1 MDRSILKDA
10 KFATHSTI
18 MATIH
23 TTYLGGLRTE
33 AIHLQSGT
41 KIITDAPT
49 DNKGKGEAFSPTD
62 LLAESLAGCILTTM
76 AIAADVHGID
86 MDNTAAEVTKVMAA
100 NPRRV
105 AEVIVNLKFPKIYT
119 DKEKKILE
127 LAATTCPVH
136 VSLHPDVIK
145 TIDFGW

>member
-1 MDRSILKDA
+1 
-10 KFATHSTI
+10 

-33 AIHLQSGT
+33 ATHLQSGT

-62 LLAESLAGCILTTM
+62 LLAESLAGCMLTTM
-76 AIAADVHGID
+76 AIAADVHGIE
-86 MDNTAAEVTKVMAA
+86 MDGTECEVTKVMAA

-105 AEVIVNLKFPKIYT
+105 AEVITILKFPKEYS
-119 DKEKKILE
+119 DKEKEILTK
-127 LAATTCPVH
+127 AALGCPVA
-136 VSLHPDVIK
+136 VSLHPDVKK

>member
-1 MDRSILKDA
+1 
-10 KFATHSTI
+10 

-23 TTYLGGLRTE
+23 TTYLGDLRTE
-33 AIHLQSGT
+33 ATHLQSGT

-76 AIAADVHGID
+76 AIAADTHGID
-86 MDNTAAEVTKVMAA
+86 MVNAQCEVTKVMAP

-105 AEVIVNLKFPKIYT
+105 AEIIMNLKFPKSYT
-119 DKEKKILE
+119 DKEQKILE
-127 LAATTCPVH
+127 HAAKTCPVH
-136 VSLHPDVIK
+136 ISLHPDVKK

>member
-1 MDRSILKDA
+1 
-10 KFATHSTI
+10 

-33 AIHLQSGT
+33 ATHLQSGT

-49 DNKGKGEAFSPTD
+49 DNQGKGEAFSPTD

-76 AIAADVHGID
+76 GIAANTHGINI
-86 MDNTAAEVTKVMAA
+86 DNTTCEVTKVMAP

-105 AEVIVNLKFPKIYT
+105 AEVVIDLKFPGDYT

-136 VSLHPDVIK
+136 ISLHPDVKK
-145 TIDFGW
+145 TISFGW

>member
-1 MDRSILKDA
+1 
-10 KFATHSTI
+10 

-33 AIHLQSGT
+33 ATHLQSGT

-62 LLAESLAGCILTTM
+62 LLAESLAGCMLTTM
-76 AIAADVHGID
+76 GIAADVHGID
-86 MDNTAAEVTKVMAA
+86 IDGTEAEVTKVMAA

-105 AEVIVNLKFPKIYT
+105 AEVIANLKFPKQYA
-119 DKEKKILE
+119 DNEKEILKK
-127 LAATTCPVH
+127 AALGCPVA

-145 TIDFGW
+145 TINFGWD